1 MYFFSNKCIY
11 YSIFV
16 GPLPTYTSSSDK
28 IKIIIIMN
36 LRPYNNFLFEL
47 CFRLLV
53 KSLKTCCLKKILL
66 GSRICIYFLLRI
78 IGLRLIKVLIKKS
91 FSVLKRMRYL
101 KVHCRNGFSVKFNRC
116 SLTQ

>member
-1 MYFFSNKCIY
+1 MTPQRYASAADENFNTKNEYLNEADYHTLMYFFFSNKCIY

-66 GSRICIYFLLRI
+66 GSRICIPF
-78 IGLRLIKVLIKKS
+78 
-91 FSVLKRMRYL
+91 FSPYYWS
-101 KVHCRNGFSVKFNRC
+101 SVNQC
-116 SLTQ
+116 IN